1 MDRKGE
7 AAKTLLYSYK
17 YNIIKPFPQS
27 SKITCIVNV
36 FFWVF
41 LIYEKFGYQT
51 KRKSLCFNVP
61 CWQIHRISLNVPC
74 WQRHVIYPHIS
85 LIVDFSYLSFF
96 FFVVLFFWSNRR
108 GYPLLKIFIKFVIPL
123 VTPNIN
129 VCFYDTLGG
138 VSPNDKFY

>member
-7 AAKTLLYSYK
+7 AAKRLLYSYT

-36 FFWVF
+36 FFFEFF

-51 KRKSLCFNVP
+51 KRKYLCFNVP
-61 CWQIHRISLNVPC
+61 YCQRHIISLNVPC

-85 LIVDFSYLSFF
+85 LIVHFSYLSFF
-96 FFVVLFFWSNRR
+96 FFVVLFFEA
-108 GYPLLKIFIKFVIPL
+108 
-123 VTPNIN
+123 NIN